1 MILEYQ
7 LQFDNDKYTISKQ
20 LYNLIITQT
29 NYISDYGQCRRFV
42 RESLSKYANEVKQVR
57 DFAKKQRNCIEI

>member
-7 LQFDNDKYTISKQ
+7 LQFDDDKYTISKQ

-29 NYISDYGQCRRFV
+29 NYISDYAQCRKFV
-42 RESLSKYANEVKQVR
+42 RETMSQYSKEITKVK
-57 DFAKKQRNCIEI
+57 DFVKKQRNCIEI